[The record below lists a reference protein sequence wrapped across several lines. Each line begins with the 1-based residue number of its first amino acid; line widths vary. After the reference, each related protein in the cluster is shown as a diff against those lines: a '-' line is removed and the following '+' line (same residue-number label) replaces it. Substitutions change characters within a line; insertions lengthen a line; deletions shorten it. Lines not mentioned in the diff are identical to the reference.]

1 MSEARVPQELGPYSF
16 EMTEED
22 AKVAASRAGLRAALS
37 GRLSR
42 NHVAP
47 LVAFALLM
55 AFVTILTLTGLIG
68 RRLGDGGLIL
78 GAIAFMA
85 VRMIAHWRL
94 RGAQKNSLAAMSAL
108 QKAGPVVVRLD
119 DSGLHIATAAAS
131 RQFSFADCGDVEQAG
146 GMIYLWPHK
155 GEPAFVPT
163 RAFVDEQA
171 AQEFLSFVRAG
182 MKRAAM
188 RHV

>member
-1 MSEARVPQELGPYSF
+1 MSEACDPQELGPYSF

-22 AKVAASRAGLRAALS
+22 AKVAASRAGLRAALA

-55 AFVTILTLTGLIG
+55 AFITILTLTGLIG
-68 RRLGDGGLIL
+68 RRLGDGALIL
-78 GAIAFMA
+78 AAIAFMA
-85 VRMIAHWRL
+85 VRMTAHWRL
-94 RGAQKNSLAAMSAL
+94 RGAQKNSLAAMSVL
-108 QKAGPVVVRLD
+108 QQAGPVVVRLD
-119 DSGLHIATAAAS
+119 GSGLRIETAAAS
-131 RQFSFADCGDVEQAG
+131 RQFSFVDCGDVELAG
-146 GMIYLWPHK
+146 RMIYLWPRK

-163 RAFVDEQA
+163 RAFADEQA

-182 MKRAAM
+182 MKRAAT
-188 RHV
+188 R

>member
-1 MSEARVPQELGPYSF
+1 VSEGRVGQELGPYSF
-16 EMTEED
+16 EMTQED
-22 AKVAASRAGLRAALS
+22 AKTAASRAGLRAALS

-68 RRLGDGGLIL
+68 RRLGDGALIL
-78 GAIAFMA
+78 AAIGFMA
-85 VRMIAHWRL
+85 VRMTAHWRL
-94 RGAQKNSLAAMSAL
+94 RGAQKNSLAAMNAL
-108 QKAGPVVVRLD
+108 RQVGQVVVRLD
-119 DSGLHIATAAAS
+119 ESGLRIETAAGS
-131 RQFSFADCGDVEQAG
+131 RQFAFADCSEAEEAG
-146 GMIYLWPHK
+146 GMIYLWPRK

-163 RAFVDEQA
+163 RAFEDEQA

-188 RHV
+188 R

>member
-1 MSEARVPQELGPYSF
+1 VSEGRAQQELGPYSF

-22 AKVAASRAGLRAALS
+22 ARVAASRAGLRAALS

-55 AFVTILTLTGLIG
+55 AFITILTLTGLIG
-68 RRLGDGGLIL
+68 RRLGDGALIL
-78 GAIAFMA
+78 AAIGFMT
-85 VRMIAHWRL
+85 VRMTAHWRL
-94 RGAQKNSLAAMSAL
+94 RGAQKDSLAAMSVL
-108 QKAGPVVVRLD
+108 QESAAVVVRLD
-119 DSGLHIATAAAS
+119 DWGLRMDTSAGS
-131 RQFSFADCGDVEQAG
+131 RQISFADCGDVEQAG
-146 GMIYLWPHK
+146 EMIYLWPRK

-163 RAFVDEQA
+163 RAFADARA

-182 MKRAAM
+182 MKRAAV
-188 RHV
+188 R

>member
-1 MSEARVPQELGPYSF
+1 MSDGRAPQELGPYSF

-22 AKVAASRAGLRAALS
+22 AKVAASRAGLRSALS

-68 RRLGDGGLIL
+68 RRLGEGALIFA
-78 GAIAFMA
+78 AIAFMA
-85 VRMIAHWRL
+85 VRMTAHWRL
-94 RGAQKNSLAAMSAL
+94 RGAQKSSLAAMSAL
-108 QKAGPVVVRLD
+108 QKAGAVVVRID
-119 DSGLHIATAAAS
+119 ESGLRIETAAAS
-131 RQFSFADCGDVEQAG
+131 RQFSFVDCGEVEQAG
-146 GMIYLWPHK
+146 GMIYLWPRK

-163 RAFVDEQA
+163 HAFADEQA
-171 AQEFLSFVRAG
+171 AQEFLSFVRAEV
-182 MKRAAM
+182 KRAAM
-188 RHV
+188 R